1 MWIEQKFYC
10 KILVW
15 IDSQLDFVSNLF
27 HSTRFCL
34 LYSLLYTFSHFFQI
48 YLFLYFS
55 VWFNLSR
62 LIWRVHFFK
71 SEKHIFFSSTS
82 NNVLH
87 VFRPNFKWNLS
98 HTSSQHHE
106 RNENLGD
113 CLTLFGSVVSACMY
127 GLERIVV
134 FQVVNFDYTAMQI
147 VHATEMETNSADHMI
162 WAVLSTVWIGVLLVY
177 TNLHQNHVI
186 VNTIFLHACSMLSE
200 SFSIAHQTLVTRST
214 CFHYYYCTS
223 KRALIFHFTD
233 FNQMLEAWSKIQ
245 TICFSILIP
254 NNLFKS

>member
-1 MWIEQKFYC
+1 MTCTFLQ
-10 KILVW
+10 VW
-15 IDSQLDFVSNLF
+15 KTYN
-27 HSTRFCL
+27 
-34 LYSLLYTFSHFFQI
+34 
-48 YLFLYFS
+48 
-55 VWFNLSR
+55 
-62 LIWRVHFFK
+62 
-71 SEKHIFFSSTS
+71 FFSSTS

-113 CLTLFGSVVSACMY
+113 CLTLFGSVVSTCMY

-177 TNLHQNHVI
+177 TDLHQNHVI

-233 FNQMLEAWSKIQ
+233 FYQMLEAWSKIQ

-254 NNLFKS
+254 NNLFKSWINGKHRSASIQFSGMSNEIGRFDIKWIYFKVHHKLKCHLLMKGCCEWI